1 MIRVPHRRQG
11 VGAQRQLRLTRDRD
25 PDRQELP
32 RLPRIER
39 LAVAPTQVNELMISL
54 SGSILT
60 TSRSTLSCVR
70 QERDRARDRRGCD
83 RGAGYLC
90 CWLTGPE
97 PRWP

>member
-39 LAVAPTQVNELMISL
+39 LAVALTQVNELMISL

-60 TSRSTLSCVR
+60 TSRSTLSCAAEASGRSGIVR
-70 QERDRARDRRGCD
+70 VTA
-83 RGAGYLC
+83 GAAIGAPATC
-90 CWLTGPE
+90 VAG
-97 PRWP
+97 